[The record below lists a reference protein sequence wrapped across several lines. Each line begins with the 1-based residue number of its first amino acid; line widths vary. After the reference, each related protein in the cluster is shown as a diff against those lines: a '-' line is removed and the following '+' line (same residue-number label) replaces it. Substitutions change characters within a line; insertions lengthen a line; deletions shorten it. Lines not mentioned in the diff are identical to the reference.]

1 MYKALSS
8 FGVAALLSALH
19 VPPAQEIPKPIQAPV
34 DQQLYLQLHA
44 QGDQIYTCKS
54 ESTQF
59 AWTFKAPEAQLTD
72 AKGKPFGKH
81 FAGPTW
87 QSNDG
92 SSVTG
97 TLVAKADAGD
107 AGSIPWLLLRVSG
120 RQGDGILARAKTI
133 QRVNTKGGQ
142 PPATGCDVDHINQEV
157 RSAYSAD
164 YNFYATK

>member
-1 MYKALSS
+1 MHKALSL
-8 FGVAALLSALH
+8 FAVATLLSALR

-44 QGDQIYTCKS
+44 QGDQIYICKS
-54 ESTQF
+54 ESSQF
-59 AWTFKAPEAQLTD
+59 TWTFKAPEAQLID

-81 FAGPTW
+81 FTGPTW
-87 QSNDG
+87 QSLDG

-97 TLVAKADAGD
+97 TLVAKVDSGD
-107 AGSIPWLLLRVSG
+107 ADSIPWLLLNVSS
-120 RQGDGILARAKTI
+120 RQGDGILSRARTI
-133 QRVNTKGGQ
+133 QRVNTKGGK
-142 PPATGCDVDHINQEV
+142 PPAAGCDVDHVNQEV